1 MQYTIRNIPKQVDR
15 ALRAKAKA
23 EGKSVNQAVVDAL
36 RQALGLADEP
46 KKRRDL
52 SDLAG
57 TMSPEDARAIEDFVA
72 WADEADL
79 QSRRGND

>member
-79 QSRRGND
+79 KSRRGND